1 MLLLWA
7 MWLAHLRLFLCT
19 HQLAWAGLLVVGQI
33 IAGSLFD
40 SLLFDFTEGWL
51 YVLAIG
57 VIGGTVTQSSPSEAP
72 ISDDLISRP
81 SSMAATGAPSR
92 LTKLAIAVPT
102 CSGAE

>member
-7 MWLAHLRLFLCT
+7 MWLAHLRLFFCT
-19 HQLAWAGLLVVGQI
+19 HQLAWAGLVVAGQI

-57 VIGGTVTQSSPSEAP
+57 VIGGTVTQSSPSKVSISEDFGSGPRRLPATAAP
-72 ISDDLISRP
+72 VD
-81 SSMAATGAPSR
+81 
-92 LTKLAIAVPT
+92 
-102 CSGAE
+102 